1 MPSSRNYRNL
11 ESGKIGINGNNRRV
25 KERVM
30 LEGFVPYNEQDV
42 EKYIKNGYWR
52 DMTFGDMLDKIANS
66 CPAKEA
72 LVDDNNR
79 LTYAQLRDK
88 VNRLAIG
95 FIRLGIRPQDRVL
108 LQFPNWSEFI
118 YTYFALQKIGAIPVL
133 LIARYAQT
141 EINHLC
147 KLTGA
152 VAWIGPEKHRNRD
165 YIPIVKDVVKDNPNL
180 KRIILV
186 RSEANNDFLSL
197 EQLIDKAA
205 LTEPNLNQLASRKP
219 DPMEVAHMGPTGG
232 STGLP
237 KVAPKTH
244 SSYLSRAEYTASA
257 WELNNDDI
265 CLVVAPVGHDLSF
278 SIVICPAMFVQAK
291 LVLVDSTDPHDIL
304 RMIERE
310 KVTAVG
316 WVPPLAERLVNCDEL
331 ERYNI
336 TSLCKMYCGGQHSPP
351 ELIRLVQHKLDC
363 QYINGYGGTE
373 GHNTM
378 TRLDYTP
385 SIIHTTVGKPA
396 CPYDEYKIIDP
407 ASGEELPPK
416 NPGELAVKGPTVF
429 SGYYNAPEENE
440 TSFTADGFFK
450 TGDLAMIDAEGN
462 IILTGRIKDIIK
474 RGGENISPIEIES
487 LINTHPDV
495 ARVSVI
501 GMPDPVLAER
511 ICAYIQCKSGKILS
525 FESIIDYLKEKGA
538 SVLQLPERI
547 EFVDSLPLTEAG
559 KTNKRLLKED
569 IKRKLIKEGRLL
581 NING

>member
-1 MPSSRNYRNL
+1 M
-11 ESGKIGINGNNRRV
+11 
-25 KERVM
+25 M
-30 LEGFVPYNEQDV
+30 LEGFVPYNEQDI

-52 DMTFGDMLDKIANS
+52 DMTFGDMLDKAADS
-66 CPAKEA
+66 YPAKEA

-88 VNRLAIG
+88 ANRLAIG
-95 FIRLGIRPQDRVL
+95 FIGLGIKPQDRVL

-152 VAWIGPEKHRNRD
+152 VAWIGPEQYRNRD
-165 YIPIVKDVVKDNPNL
+165 YIPIVKDIVKRNPNL
-180 KRIILV
+180 RQVILV
-186 RSEANNDFLSL
+186 RSEGTDDFPSL
-197 EQLIDKAA
+197 EQLIDEAE
-205 LTEPNLNQLASRKP
+205 LTGSNLSQLAARRP
-219 DPMEVAHMGPTGG
+219 NPMEVAHMGPTGG

-244 SSYLSRAEYTASA
+244 NSYLSRAEYTAKA
-257 WELNNDDI
+257 WELNSDDT

-291 LVLVDSTDPHDIL
+291 LVLVDSTDPCDIL
-304 RMIERE
+304 HMIERE

-316 WVPPLAERLVNCDEL
+316 WVPPLAERLVNCEEL
-331 ERYNI
+331 ERYNV
-336 TSLCKMYCGGQHSPP
+336 TSLRKMYCGGQHSLPG
-351 ELIRLVQHKLDC
+351 LIQVVEHKLDC

-378 TRLDYTP
+378 TRLDYDP
-385 SIIHTTVGKPA
+385 SIVYTTVGKPA

-407 ASGEELPPK
+407 TSGEELTLK
-416 NPGELAVKGPTVF
+416 KPGELVVKGPCVF
-429 SGYYNAPEENE
+429 SGYYNAPEENK

-450 TGDLAMIDAEGN
+450 TGDQAMMDAEGN
-462 IILTGRIKDIIK
+462 VILTGRIKDIIK

-487 LINTHPDV
+487 LIITHPDV

-511 ICAYIQCKSGKILS
+511 ICAYVQCRPGRILS
-525 FESIIDYLKEKGA
+525 FESIIGYLKENGA

-547 EFVDSLPLTEAG
+547 EFVDNLPLTEAG
-559 KTNKRLLKED
+559 KTNKRLLKDD
-569 IKRKLIKEGRLL
+569 IKNKLIREGKLFTHS
-581 NING
+581 GC